1 MFSPA
6 NDAHVCCAV
15 RKEVGLEYGACAQ
28 HLALVRLGPCAAD
41 VLGNG
46 VCSSKLFYFSLMLS
60 IVLETYRECAM
71 RALIVQKA
79 MARGRQ

>member
-1 MFSPA
+1 M
-6 NDAHVCCAV
+6 
-15 RKEVGLEYGACAQ
+15 GLEYGACAQ
-28 HLALVRLGPCAAD
+28 HLALVQLGPCAAD

-46 VCSSKLFYFSLMLS
+46 VSSSKLFYFSLMLS